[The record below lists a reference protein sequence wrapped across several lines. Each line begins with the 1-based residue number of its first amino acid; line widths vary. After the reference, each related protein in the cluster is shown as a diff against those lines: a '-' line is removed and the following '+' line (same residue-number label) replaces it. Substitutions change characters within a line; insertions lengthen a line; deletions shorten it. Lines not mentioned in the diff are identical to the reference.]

1 MSIMKLLFF
10 SLCLA
15 LTLCCTSIALSQK
28 VMSTSAPIQIEADRM
43 ETSNEKNVVVF
54 SGHVRANQSDLTIH
68 ADAMT
73 VRYSG
78 VEVQPSSSTDVA
90 NERLPR
96 QIDKITANGNVK
108 IVHEDW
114 EVTGDTMDFNA
125 DVMTVRY
132 SGAEV
137 QSSSSTDVANERR
150 PRQIDKITANGNV
163 KIVQEDWEVTGD
175 TMDFNADDRIV
186 ILTGNAKVDQNQ
198 NKVSGEKI
206 IIYLDEGRSVVER
219 GTVEGERVKAFIYPG
234 SLENQDDK
242 PPEGQ

>member
-125 DVMTVRY
+125 DDRTV
-132 SGAEV
+132 
-137 QSSSSTDVANERR
+137 T
-150 PRQIDKITANGNV
+150 
-163 KIVQEDWEVTGD
+163 
-175 TMDFNADDRIV
+175 
-186 ILTGNAKVDQNQ
+186 LTGNAKVDQNQ